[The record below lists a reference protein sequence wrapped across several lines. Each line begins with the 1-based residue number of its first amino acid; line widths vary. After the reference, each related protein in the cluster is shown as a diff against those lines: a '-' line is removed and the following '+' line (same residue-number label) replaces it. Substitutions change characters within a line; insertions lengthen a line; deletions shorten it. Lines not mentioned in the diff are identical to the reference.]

1 MANEN
6 YVPQVDYTSR
16 DYLSLKEEMAALIP
30 YFAPNWTNR
39 DPADFGM
46 TLIELFAYMGDQLNY
61 YIDRSLNEAFIT
73 TSSQRDNVLK
83 IARLLGYTPTESTA
97 AKVLLTFQN
106 STANTITVPK
116 RTQVSTTVVNSGST
130 TQIIFET
137 DSAVV
142 VPAKVSTV
150 NGSIT
155 VTATQGETVGYDPV
169 TRPDEGE
176 IGVSGGA
183 ANQFYPLPESP
194 VIAGSIEIDVSGVKY
209 SYVPFLID
217 YQDYDPVFT
226 TFTDAEGTTYVQFGD
241 GISGRIPANQ
251 ASIRA
256 TYRIGGGKF
265 GNVAANTIKFIKT
278 NSTIGLTVSNQD
290 VGQTSGAASGGA
302 DPETTDSIRINAPR
316 SVRAL
321 NRAVSLSDYSNIAIQ
336 VPNVA
341 KANSIS
347 DVYSSVTIF
356 IAPFGDSGLQA
367 DGQTASDVFNN
378 LAVDIGKFFE
388 DKTPP
393 GTSITLQ
400 PPAYVDVRLKLECVI
415 LPQFR
420 NAQVTA
426 SIQEAIAELFD
437 FDNVSFNDRIT
448 TADVLGVIKEV
459 DGVSRVS
466 MSKMIRKDEDKV
478 WSINNKVLLNNVA
491 TLTTTATHNLQVGET
506 VLVSGVTAPFDGTF
520 VVTAVAPTTF
530 NYAVISTNVPT
541 AAVSPVG
548 KVSRLSV
555 KDIVCSVNELPQLET
570 TKVAGVT
577 TVVGIDLTTSGGIS

>member
-1 MANEN
+1 
-6 YVPQVDYTSR
+6 
-16 DYLSLKEEMAALIP
+16 MAALIP
-30 YFAPNWTNR
+30 LFAPNWTNR

-73 TSSQRDNVLK
+73 TASQRDSVLK

-97 AKVLLTFQN
+97 ATVLLTFQN

-116 RTQVSTTVVNSGST
+116 GTQVSTTVVNSGSS

-137 DSAVV
+137 NSAVT
-142 VPAKVSTV
+142 VPAKVGTT

-155 VTATQGETVGYDPV
+155 VTASQGETFGYDAV
-169 TRPDEGE
+169 ARPDDGE
-176 IGVSGGA
+176 IGVSDGTS
-183 ANQFYPLPESP
+183 NQFFAIPDSP
-194 VIAGSIEIDVSGVKY
+194 VIRGSIEIEVAGVKY

-217 YQDYDPVFT
+217 FQDYDPVFT
-226 TFTDAEGTTYVQFGD
+226 TFTDAEDTTYVQFGD

-251 ASIRA
+251 ATIRA
-256 TYRIGGGKF
+256 TYRLGGGKL
-265 GNVAANTIKFIKT
+265 GNVAANTIKFIK
-278 NSTIGLTVSNQD
+278 NPPAIGLTVNNQD
-290 VGQTSGAASGGA
+290 VGPTSGAASGGQ
-302 DPETTDSIRINAPR
+302 DPESTDAIRINAPK
-316 SVRAL
+316 SIRAL

-336 VPNVA
+336 VPGVA

-356 IAPFGDSGLQA
+356 IAPFGDSGLQP
-367 DGQTASDVFNN
+367 DNITASEIFNN
-378 LAVDIGKFFE
+378 LAVTIGTFFE

-400 PPAYVDVRLKLECVI
+400 PPAYVDARLKLECIV

-420 NAQVTA
+420 TEQVRTQ
-426 SIQEAIAELFD
+426 IQEAISELFD

-448 TADVLGVIKEV
+448 TADVLSVIREV
-459 DGVSRVS
+459 DGVARVS
-466 MSKMIRKDEDKV
+466 MNKMIRKDEDKV
-478 WSINNKVLLNNVA
+478 WNINNKVLLNNVA

-506 VLVSGVTAPFDGTF
+506 VLVSGVNAPFDGTF

-530 NYAVISTNVPT
+530 NYSVISTNVPT

-548 KVSRLSV
+548 RVALLAV
-555 KDIVCSVNELPQLET
+555 KDIICFDNELPQLET
-570 TKVAGVT
+570 TRVAGVT
-577 TVVGIDLTTSGGIS
+577 TVVGLDLTTSGGIS

>member
-97 AKVLLTFQN
+97 AKVTLTFQN
-106 STANTITVPK
+106 STGSTITVPK

-137 DSAVV
+137 DSAVT
-142 VPAKVSTV
+142 VPAKVGTT

-155 VTATQGETVGYDPV
+155 VTATQGETLGYDPI
-169 TRPDEGE
+169 TRPTDGE
-176 IGVSGGA
+176 LGVSNGG
-183 ANQFYPLPESP
+183 ANQFYPIPDSP
-194 VIAGSIEIDVSGVKY
+194 VIGGSIDIDVSGVKY

-226 TFTDAEGTTYVQFGD
+226 TYTDAEGTTYVQFGD

-251 ASIRA
+251 ASIKA
-256 TYRIGGGKF
+256 TYRIGGGKL
-265 GNVAANTIKFIKT
+265 GNVAANTIKFVKT
-278 NSTIGLTVSNQD
+278 NATIGLTVNNQD
-290 VGQTSGAASGGA
+290 VGQTSGAATGGA
-302 DPETTDSIRINAPR
+302 DPETTDSIRINAPK

-321 NRAVSLSDYSNIAIQ
+321 SRAVSLSDYSNIAIQ
-336 VPNVA
+336 VPGVA

-347 DVYSSVTIF
+347 DVYSSVTIY
-356 IAPFGDSGLQA
+356 IAPFGDSGLQS
-367 DGQTASDVFNN
+367 DGQTASDIFNN
-378 LAVDIGKFFE
+378 LASDIGAFFQ

-400 PPAYVDVRLKLECVI
+400 PPAYVDVRLKLDCVI

-420 NAQVTA
+420 ADQVTA
-426 SIQEAIAELFD
+426 SISEAITELFD

-448 TADVLGVIKEV
+448 TADVLSVIREV
-459 DGVSRVS
+459 DGVARVS
-466 MSKMIRKDEDKV
+466 MNKMIRKDEDKV

-506 VLVSGVTAPFDGTF
+506 VLVSGVNAPFDGAF

-530 NYAVISTNVPT
+530 SYSVISTNVST

-548 KVSRLSV
+548 TVALLAV
-555 KDIVCSVNELPQLET
+555 KDIICLDNELPQLEV
-570 TKVAGVT
+570 TKVAGIT
-577 TVVGIDLTTSGGIS
+577 TVAGIDLTTSGGIS

>member
-1 MANEN
+1 
-6 YVPQVDYTSR
+6 
-16 DYLSLKEEMAALIP
+16 
-30 YFAPNWTNR
+30 
-39 DPADFGM
+39 M

-97 AKVLLTFQN
+97 AKVTLTFQN
-106 STANTITVPK
+106 STGSTITVPK
-116 RTQVSTTVVNSGST
+116 RTQVSTTIVNSGST

-137 DSAVV
+137 DSAVT
-142 VPAKVSTV
+142 VPAKVGTT

-155 VTATQGETVGYDPV
+155 VTATQGETLGYDAI
-169 TRPDEGE
+169 TRPTDGE
-176 IGVSGGA
+176 LGVSNGA
-183 ANQFYPLPESP
+183 ANQFYPIPDSP
-194 VIAGSIEIDVSGVKY
+194 VISGSIEIDVSGVKY

-226 TFTDAEGTTYVQFGD
+226 TYTDAEGTTYVQFGD

-251 ASIRA
+251 ATIKA
-256 TYRIGGGKF
+256 TYRIGGGKL
-265 GNVAANTIKFIKT
+265 GNVAANTIKFVKT
-278 NSTIGLTVSNQD
+278 NATLGLSVNNQD
-290 VGQTSGAASGGA
+290 VGQTSGAATGGA
-302 DPETTDSIRINAPR
+302 DPETTDSIRINAPK

-336 VPNVA
+336 VPGVA
-341 KANSIS
+341 KANSIA
-347 DVYSSVTIF
+347 DVYSSVTIY
-356 IAPFGDSGLQA
+356 IAPFGDSGLQS
-367 DGQTASDVFNN
+367 DGQTASDIFNN
-378 LAVDIGKFFE
+378 LAVNIGKFFE

-400 PPAYVDVRLKLECVI
+400 PPAYVDVRLKLDCVV

-420 NAQVTA
+420 ADQVTA
-426 SIQEAIAELFD
+426 SIREAITELFD

-448 TADVLGVIKEV
+448 TADVLSVIREV
-459 DGVSRVS
+459 DGVARVS

-478 WSINNKVLLNNVA
+478 WSINNKVLSNSVA

-506 VLVSGVTAPFDGTF
+506 VLVSGVNAPFDGAF

-530 NYAVISTNVPT
+530 SYSVISTNVST

-548 KVSRLSV
+548 KVALLAV
-555 KDIVCSVNELPQLET
+555 KDIICLENELPQLEV

-577 TVVGIDLTTSGGIS
+577 TVAGIDLTTSGGIS

>member
-16 DYLSLKEEMAALIP
+16 DYLSLRDEMAALIP
-30 YFAPNWTNR
+30 FFAPKWTNR
-39 DPADFGM
+39 DPSDFGM

-73 TSSQRDNVLK
+73 TASQRDSVLN
-83 IARLLGYTPTESTA
+83 IAKLLGYTPTESTS

-106 STANTITVPK
+106 STANPITVPK
-116 RTQVSTTVVNSGST
+116 RTQVATTVVNSGST

-137 DSAVV
+137 DSAVT
-142 VPAKVSTV
+142 VPAKVGTT

-155 VTATQGETVGYDPV
+155 VNASQGETVGYDAV
-169 TRPDEGE
+169 SRPDDGE
-176 IGVSGGA
+176 IGVSDGSS
-183 ANQFYPLPESP
+183 NQFYAIPDSP
-194 VIAGSIEIDVSGVKY
+194 VIKGSIDIDVSGVKY

-251 ASIRA
+251 ATIRA
-256 TYRIGGGKF
+256 TYRLGGGKL
-265 GNVAANTIKFIKT
+265 GNVAANTIKFIVT
-278 NSTIGLTVSNQD
+278 NATIGLTVNNQD
-290 VGQTSGAASGGA
+290 VGQISGAASGGQ
-302 DPETTDSIRINAPR
+302 DPESTDSIRVNAPK
-316 SVRAL
+316 SIRAL

-336 VPNVA
+336 VPGVA

-347 DVYSSVTIF
+347 EVYSSVTIF
-356 IAPFGDSGLQA
+356 IAPFGDSGLQP
-367 DGQTASDVFNN
+367 DNITTSEVFNN
-378 LAVDIGKFFE
+378 LAVTIGTFFE

-400 PPAYVDVRLKLECVI
+400 PPAYVDVRLKLDCVV

-420 NAQVTA
+420 TEQVTA
-426 SIQEAIAELFD
+426 SIREAITELFD

-448 TADVLGVIKEV
+448 TADVLSVIREV
-459 DGVSRVS
+459 DGVARVS
-466 MSKMIRKDEDKV
+466 MTKMIRKDEDKV

-491 TLTTTATHNLQVGET
+491 TLTTTATHNLKVGET
-506 VLVSGVTAPFDGTF
+506 VLISGVNAPFDGTF
-520 VVTAVAPTTF
+520 VVTAVTSNTF
-530 NYAVISTNVPT
+530 SYSVINTNIPT

-548 KVSRLSV
+548 KSALLLV
-555 KDIVCSVNELPQLET
+555 KDIICFDNELPQLET
-570 TKVAGVT
+570 SRVAGVT
-577 TVVGIDLTTSGGIS
+577 SIVGIDLTTSGGIS

>member
-97 AKVLLTFQN
+97 AKVTLTFQN
-106 STANTITVPK
+106 STGSTITVPK
-116 RTQVSTTVVNSGST
+116 RTQVSTTIVNSGST

-137 DSAVV
+137 DSAVT
-142 VPAKVSTV
+142 VPAKVGTT

-155 VTATQGETVGYDPV
+155 VTATQGETLGYDAI
-169 TRPDEGE
+169 TRPTDGE
-176 IGVSGGA
+176 LGVSNGA
-183 ANQFYPLPESP
+183 ANQFYPIPDSP
-194 VIAGSIEIDVSGVKY
+194 VIGGSIEIDVSGVKY

-226 TFTDAEGTTYVQFGD
+226 TYTDAEGTTYVQFGD

-251 ASIRA
+251 ATIKA
-256 TYRIGGGKF
+256 TYRIGGGKL
-265 GNVAANTIKFIKT
+265 GNVAANTIKFVKT
-278 NSTIGLTVSNQD
+278 NATLGLSVNNQD
-290 VGQTSGAASGGA
+290 VGQTSGAATGGA
-302 DPETTDSIRINAPR
+302 DPETTDSIRINAPK

-336 VPNVA
+336 VPGVA
-341 KANSIS
+341 KANSIA
-347 DVYSSVTIF
+347 DVYSSVTIY
-356 IAPFGDSGLQA
+356 IAPFGDSGLQS
-367 DGQTASDVFNN
+367 DGQTASDIFNN
-378 LAVDIGKFFE
+378 LAVNIGKFFE

-400 PPAYVDVRLKLECVI
+400 PPAYVDVRLKLDCVV

-420 NAQVTA
+420 ADQVTA
-426 SIQEAIAELFD
+426 SIREAITELFD

-448 TADVLGVIKEV
+448 TADVLSVIREV
-459 DGVSRVS
+459 DGVARVS

-478 WSINNKVLLNNVA
+478 WSINNKVLSNSVA

-506 VLVSGVTAPFDGTF
+506 VLVSGVNAPFDGAF

-530 NYAVISTNVPT
+530 SYSVISTNVST

-548 KVSRLSV
+548 KVALLAV
-555 KDIVCSVNELPQLET
+555 KDIICLENELPQLEV

-577 TVVGIDLTTSGGIS
+577 TVAGIDLTTSGGIS

>member
-97 AKVLLTFQN
+97 AKVTLTFQN
-106 STANTITVPK
+106 STGSTITVPK

-137 DSAVV
+137 DSAVT
-142 VPAKVSTV
+142 VPAKVGTT

-155 VTATQGETVGYDPV
+155 VTATQGETLGYNPI
-169 TRPDEGE
+169 TRPTDGE
-176 IGVSGGA
+176 LGVSGGG
-183 ANQFYPLPESP
+183 ANQFYPIPDSP
-194 VIAGSIEIDVSGVKY
+194 VIGGSIDIDVSGVKY

-226 TFTDAEGTTYVQFGD
+226 TYTDAEGTTYVQFGD

-251 ASIRA
+251 ASIKA
-256 TYRIGGGKF
+256 TYRIGGGKL

-278 NSTIGLTVSNQD
+278 NATIGLTVNNQD
-290 VGQTSGAASGGA
+290 VGQTSGAATGGA
-302 DPETTDSIRINAPR
+302 DPETTDSIRINAPK

-321 NRAVSLSDYSNIAIQ
+321 SRAVSLSDYSNIAIQ
-336 VPNVA
+336 VPGVA

-347 DVYSSVTIF
+347 DVYSSVTIY
-356 IAPFGDSGLQA
+356 IAPFGDSGLQS
-367 DGQTASDVFNN
+367 DGQTASDIFNN
-378 LAVDIGKFFE
+378 LASDIGAFFQ

-400 PPAYVDVRLKLECVI
+400 PPAYVDVRLKLDCVV

-420 NAQVTA
+420 ADQVTA
-426 SIQEAIAELFD
+426 SIREAITELFD

-448 TADVLGVIKEV
+448 TADVLSVIREV
-459 DGVSRVS
+459 DGVARVS
-466 MSKMIRKDEDKV
+466 MNKMIRKDEDKV

-506 VLVSGVTAPFDGTF
+506 VLVSGVNAPFDGAF

-530 NYAVISTNVPT
+530 SYSVISTNVST

-548 KVSRLSV
+548 KVALLAV
-555 KDIVCSVNELPQLET
+555 KDIICLDNELPQLEV
-570 TKVAGVT
+570 TKVAGIT
-577 TVVGIDLTTSGGIS
+577 TVAGIDLTTSGGIS